1 MRKTK
6 KNPSPSPV
14 KNGVAESI
22 IAIQSG
28 FLLLVGVAGLLSASA
43 IVAGFKAI
51 TNANSAVALI
61 TDKAVITDTGD
72 SIPIERVEGI
82 INNFQIVCVVTLAVG
97 GLIAVASGIRLL
109 IKLRNS

>member
-1 MRKTK
+1 MRKK
-6 KNPSPSPV
+6 APIKQSPSP
-14 KNGVAESI
+14 NGSAAETI

-28 FLLLVGVAGLLSASA
+28 FLLAIGIAGLLSATT

-61 TDKAVITDTGD
+61 TDKAVITDAGD
-72 SIPIERVEGI
+72 AIPIDKVEGI
-82 INNFQIVCVVTLAVG
+82 VNNFQIVCVVTLAVG

>member
-6 KNPSPSPV
+6 SQKSQSPSASA
-14 KNGVAESI
+14 AETI

-28 FLLLVGVAGLLSASA
+28 FLLAIGIAGLMSATT

-61 TDKAVITDTGD
+61 TDKAVITDVGD
-72 SIPIERVEGI
+72 SVPIERVEGI
-82 INNFQIVCVVTLAVG
+82 INNFQIVCVITLAIG
-97 GLIAVASGIRLL
+97 GIVALASGVRLFL
-109 IKLRNS
+109 KLKK